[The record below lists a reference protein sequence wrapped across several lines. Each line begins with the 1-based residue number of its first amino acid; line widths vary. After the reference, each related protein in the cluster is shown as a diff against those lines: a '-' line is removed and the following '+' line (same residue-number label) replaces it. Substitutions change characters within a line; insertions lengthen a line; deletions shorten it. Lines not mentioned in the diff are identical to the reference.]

1 MCCWSL
7 RRAIT
12 AALRYR
18 DRGRARV
25 RMTAD
30 YLGRS
35 LVRTGVAY
43 ASCAVIEFAPP
54 NPSRSAMLIGA
65 AVVTKISATVDQCAP
80 NAMLR
85 VTPAAADASQMPM
98 MSCVRERLV
107 NVISTLPRVGF
118 ERKPAQ

>member
-1 MCCWSL
+1 VSA
-7 RRAIT
+7 RR
-12 AALRYR
+12 
-18 DRGRARV
+18 
-25 RMTAD
+25 AD

-35 LVRTGVAY
+35 LVWTGVAY
-43 ASCAVIEFAPP
+43 SASCAVIEFAPP

-65 AVVTKISATVDQCAP
+65 AVVTKMSATVDQCAP

-85 VTPAAADASQMPM
+85 VTPAATDASQMPM
-98 MSCVRERLV
+98 MSWVRERLV